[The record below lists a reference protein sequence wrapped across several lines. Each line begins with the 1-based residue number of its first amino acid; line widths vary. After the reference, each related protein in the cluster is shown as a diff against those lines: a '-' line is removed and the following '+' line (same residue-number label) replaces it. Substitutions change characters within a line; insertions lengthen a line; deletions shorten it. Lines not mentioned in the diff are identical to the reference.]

1 MSKEIKQAKIT
12 ELPFPD
18 CVRLRKGMYLPNINY
33 LVYEIV
39 DNSIDEHLAGYASTI
54 YLKIEEDG
62 QIYVQDDGR
71 GIPIMASD
79 NDPSKSMAEVAYTKL
94 HAGKN

>member
-1 MSKEIKQAKIT
+1 MAEFKQAEIT

-39 DNSIDEHLAGYASTI
+39 DNSIDEYLAGYAKFI
-54 YLKIEEDG
+54 YVKIDKDG
-62 QIYVQDDGR
+62 QVFVQDDGR
-71 GIPIMASD
+71 GIPIIASK
-79 NDPSKSMAEVAYTKL
+79 NDPSKSQAEIAYTKL